1 MTSDD
6 RFQLNSSLNTDVKLD
21 PKLPKKINIRLRL
34 LVCIFIASVV
44 GVLLPTSV
52 HITARLLGSWDIFT
66 ICFLGLSWRT
76 MLRANPEAMRRFAQQ
91 EDEGRVLILSLVIT
105 AACISILAIG
115 LMLHDKDKENSLLF
129 LHIGLSI
136 VTIVSSWLLVHTIFA
151 QHYAHIYYRS
161 NRELSECK
169 SDGLDFPGEIEP
181 DYWDFLYFSFVVG
194 MTSQVSDV
202 SVTSRQMRKLS
213 LIHGVLSFFFNTTI
227 VAMTINIIAGAI

>member
-1 MTSDD
+1 MK
-6 RFQLNSSLNTDVKLD
+6 LN
-21 PKLPKKINIRLRL
+21 PKSASKINIRFRL
-34 LVCIFIASVV
+34 LVCIVIAAIF
-44 GVLLPTSV
+44 GGLLPTSV
-52 HITARLLGSWDIFT
+52 QLAARVLGSWDIFT

-76 MLRANPEAMRRFAQQ
+76 MLRANPDAMRRFAQQ
-91 EDEGRVLILSLVIT
+91 EDEGRVLILSLVT
-105 AACISILAIG
+105 AAACISVLAIG
-115 LMLHDKDKENSLLF
+115 LMLHDKGKENAFLL

-151 QHYAHIYYRS
+151 QHYAHTYYLTDRA
-161 NRELSECK
+161 LSECK
-169 SDGLDFPGEIEP
+169 ADGLDFPGELEP

-227 VAMTINIIAGAI
+227 VAMTINIIAGVI

>member
-1 MTSDD
+1 MKSH
-6 RFQLNSSLNTDVKLD
+6 LKS
-21 PKLPKKINIRLRL
+21 PKQVNIRLRL
-34 LVCIFIASVV
+34 LVCVIIATIV
-44 GVLLPTSV
+44 GVLLPASVKITS
-52 HITARLLGSWDIFT
+52 RLLGSWDIFT
-66 ICFLGLSWRT
+66 LCFLGLSLRV
-76 MLRANPEAMRRFAQQ
+76 MLRANPDSMRQFAKQ
-91 EDEGRVLILSLVIT
+91 EDEGRGLILSLVT
-105 AACISILAIG
+105 AAACISVLAIG
-115 LMLHDKDKENSLLF
+115 LISHDKGKENSLLF
-129 LHIGLSI
+129 FQIGLSI

-151 QHYAHIYYRS
+151 QHYAHRYYRS
-161 NRELSECK
+161 GRELSKCK

>member
-1 MTSDD
+1 MKS
-6 RFQLNSSLNTDVKLD
+6 N
-21 PKLPKKINIRLRL
+21 PKSASKINIRFRL
-34 LVCIFIASVV
+34 LICIFIAAIF
-44 GVLLPTSV
+44 GGLLPTSV
-52 HITARLLGSWDIFT
+52 QIAARLLGSWDIFT

-76 MLRANPEAMRRFAQQ
+76 MLRANPDAMRRFAQQ
-91 EDEGRVLILSLVIT
+91 EDEGRVLILSLVT
-105 AACISILAIG
+105 AAACISVLAIG
-115 LMLHDKDKENSLLF
+115 LMLHDKGKENDVLL

-151 QHYAHIYYRS
+151 QHYAHIYYRA

-169 SDGLDFPGEIEP
+169 ADGLDFPGELEP

>member
-1 MTSDD
+1 VKSD
-6 RFQLNSSLNTDVKLD
+6 RKS
-21 PKLPKKINIRLRL
+21 PRKINIRLRL
-34 LVCIFIASVV
+34 VVCIVIASIV
-44 GVLLPTSV
+44 GVLLPSSV
-52 HITARLLGSWDIFT
+52 QIAARLLGSWDTFT
-66 ICFLGLSWRT
+66 ICFLGISWRT
-76 MLRANPEAMRRFAQQ
+76 MLRANPDAMRRFAQQ
-91 EDEGRVLILSLVIT
+91 EDEGRAVILSLVIA
-105 AACISILAIG
+105 AACISVLAIG
-115 LMLHDKDKENSLLF
+115 LMLHDKAKENDVLF

-151 QHYAHIYYRS
+151 QHYAHTYYGV
-161 NRELSECK
+161 NRGLSECK